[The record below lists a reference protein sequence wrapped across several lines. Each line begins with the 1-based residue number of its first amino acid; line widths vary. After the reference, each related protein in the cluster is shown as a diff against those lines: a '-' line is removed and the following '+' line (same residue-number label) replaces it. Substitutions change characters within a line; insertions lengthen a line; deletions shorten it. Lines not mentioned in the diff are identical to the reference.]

1 MKSLLVFIPNN
12 FSYEKSGYINGKVL
26 YDHDSDSKKFY
37 VISICTN
44 DSQESNSE
52 LIGYYSAAENTSR
65 RLRINDWIEI
75 TLKPGSTND
84 TLYYSVKNVIVDTKT
99 VDKFSYHTVIINYDQ
114 KALIKSELF
123 RTQNLPGN
131 HFLDLKDILEK
142 KIREDKVKKINYLVN
157 CKETLLIYLSWIF
170 LYPVLF
176 LSKVTNKL
184 LPILKYSTLGLHLN
198 GWLENTKWIL
208 MTIIQDKKFSL
219 KTLNPIVAITLD
231 ILLGVFLIRFI
242 LQNIDDRPSHVLLNN
257 AEKAVDTLKNLV
269 HWLMGA
275 PAGLK
280 LNYSFNKM
288 LGKFFLYHIQFWWT
302 FLVSIKPVMDFFFE
316 VLMLFGRLGITFQ
329 IAIAADILAL
339 VSFHAYCIYVYAARL
354 FNIQIRGLTAL
365 FRLFLG
371 KKKNPLRERVD
382 SCQYQADQ
390 LFVGTLLFTILL
402 FLMPTTWVYYT
413 VFTTLRIIIIGF
425 GGFLTKLKF
434 YFQVL
439 PIYTLLCWLFNSRC
453 VHSSVKISLKSIH
466 EDRSSTL
473 MMTTVRSSW
482 LDTWVHCIPD
492 TVNHNPPIEWKMIV
506 RNVFW
511 GELLYPL

>member
-52 LIGYYSAAENTSR
+52 LIGYYSAAENASR

-99 VDKFSYHTVIINYDQ
+99 VEKFSYHTVIINYDQ

-123 RTQNLPGN
+123 RTQNFPGN

-142 KIREDKVKKINYLVN
+142 KIREDKVKKVNYLLN
-157 CKETLLIYLSWIF
+157 CKETLLIYLSWMF

-176 LSKVTNKL
+176 LSKVTNIL

-257 AEKAVDTLKNLV
+257 AEVIINLIN
-269 HWLMGA
+269 M
-275 PAGLK
+275 
-280 LNYSFNKM
+280 YS
-288 LGKFFLYHIQFWWT
+288 
-302 FLVSIKPVMDFFFE
+302 S
-316 VLMLFGRLGITFQ
+316 
-329 IAIAADILAL
+329 
-339 VSFHAYCIYVYAARL
+339 
-354 FNIQIRGLTAL
+354 
-365 FRLFLG
+365 
-371 KKKNPLRERVD
+371 
-382 SCQYQADQ
+382 
-390 LFVGTLLFTILL
+390 
-402 FLMPTTWVYYT
+402 
-413 VFTTLRIIIIGF
+413 III
-425 GGFLTKLKF
+425 
-434 YFQVL
+434 Y
-439 PIYTLLCWLFNSRC
+439 
-453 VHSSVKISLKSIH
+453 
-466 EDRSSTL
+466 
-473 MMTTVRSSW
+473 
-482 LDTWVHCIPD
+482 
-492 TVNHNPPIEWKMIV
+492 
-506 RNVFW
+506 
-511 GELLYPL
+511 